1 MFLTKKHWPRRPGGA
16 HSSSFELRLLG
27 LAPSTISAWMLLN
40 NARVLE
46 RLVTLALHGDV
57 RLRELSPLRG
67 RKNVSLSRILSKSGS
82 SWFEHLALGGRYK
95 YVDASHGGAEGVSL
109 ENFSFTGNYNF

>member
-1 MFLTKKHWPRRPGGA
+1 MFLTKKHWLRRPGGA

-57 RLRELSPLRG
+57 RLRELSPSRG
-67 RKNVSLSRILSKSGS
+67 RKTLVYHVFWQSLARAGS
-82 SWFEHLALGGRYK
+82 ST
-95 YVDASHGGAEGVSL
+95 YVDASHEGDENVKL
-109 ENFSFTGNYNF
+109 ENFSFTGNYNL

>member
-1 MFLTKKHWPRRPGGA
+1 MFLTKKHWPCRPRGA

-27 LAPSTISAWMLLN
+27 LAPSTILAWMLLN

-57 RLRELSPLRG
+57 RLRELSPSRG
-67 RKNVSLSRILSKSGS
+67 RKTLVYHVFWQSLARAGS
-82 SWFEHLALGGRYK
+82 SA
-95 YVDASHGGAEGVSL
+95 YVDASHGGAVDVNL
-109 ENFSFTGNYNF
+109 ENFSFTGNYNL

>member
-1 MFLTKKHWPRRPGGA
+1 
-16 HSSSFELRLLG
+16 
-27 LAPSTISAWMLLN
+27 MLLN

-67 RKNVSLSRILSKSGS
+67 RKTLVYHVFCQSLARAGS
-82 SWFEHLALGGRYK
+82 ST
-95 YVDASHGGAEGVSL
+95 YVDVTL
-109 ENFSFTGNYNF
+109 ENFSFTGNYNL

>member
-82 SWFEHLALGGRYK
+82 SWFEHLCGRFTWR
-95 YVDASHGGAEGVSL
+95 SCGRQSGEL
-109 ENFSFTGNYNF
+109 FSFTGNYNLY